1 MKKIKPLTEGKVK
14 SQVKVYDGEA
24 PKTQAPPPPKPPM
37 RCGEWQVNN
46 KNKVKLKPTE
56 KELERERK
64 QQQLELARNEKRDQL
79 REFCEKGIEELDA
92 LNGLWEIFEE
102 PKLRDK
108 LPDFQHT
115 PPAPELKNAMEK
127 LKGRELFPKANQRA
141 KDIIT
146 NAKFN
151 NMEKRL
157 GKIKNVRFGIGGY
170 QDCQLGVHFELGG
183 DSWGVTNSRSVWDPT
198 RVKCEEYTQWT
209 EEDRNKQMND
219 IMRYVSSL
227 LYEAKV
233 DNVNDLK
240 GKPIECTFEGNIL
253 KEWRILTEVL

>member
-1 MKKIKPLTEGKVK
+1 MGAALASACPG
-14 SQVKVYDGEA
+14 A
-24 PKTQAPPPPKPPM
+24 PSPPARPPGRYGDKMFGDPRLARTSESVM
-37 RCGEWQVNN
+37 GNYSKDQ
-46 KNKVKLKPTE
+46 VKLKPTE

-79 REFCEKGIEELDA
+79 REFCKKGIEELDA

-115 PPAPELKNAMEK
+115 PPAPTKIK
-127 LKGRELFPKANQRA
+127 S
-141 KDIIT
+141 
-146 NAKFN
+146 N

-183 DSWGVTNSRSVWDPT
+183 DSWGVTDSHSVWDPT

-240 GKPIECTFEGNIL
+240 GKPIECTFDGVIL

>member
-1 MKKIKPLTEGKVK
+1 MKKIKPITEGRVK

-24 PKTQAPPPPKPPM
+24 PKTQAPPPARPPKV
-37 RCGEWQVNN
+37 CGEWQVNN
-46 KNKVKLKPTE
+46 KNKVTLEPTE

-64 QQQLELARNEKRDQL
+64 R
-79 REFCEKGIEELDA
+79 
-92 LNGLWEIFEE
+92 FEE
-102 PKLRDK
+102 KTSFADLWDKSSDIKRTPTYPKLTK
-108 LPDFQHT
+108 T
-115 PPAPELKNAMEK
+115 Y
-127 LKGRELFPKANQRA
+127 
-141 KDIIT
+141 
-146 NAKFN
+146 

-183 DSWGVTNSRSVWDPT
+183 DSWGVTDSRSVWDPT

-209 EEDRNKQMND
+209 EEERNKQMND

-240 GKPIECTFEGNIL
+240 GKPIECSFDGNIL

>member
-46 KNKVKLKPTE
+46 KNKVKLEPTE

-64 QQQLELARNEKRDQL
+64 RLVFGEQQLELERNKKKEEL
-79 REFCEKGIEELDA
+79 REFIKKGIEELDA
-92 LNGLWEIFEE
+92 LSGLWEIFEE
-102 PKLRDK
+102 PNLRDK

-115 PPAPELKNAMEK
+115 PPAPTKIK
-127 LKGRELFPKANQRA
+127 S
-141 KDIIT
+141 
-146 NAKFN
+146 N

-227 LYEAKV
+227 LYDAKV
-233 DNVNDLK
+233 DNINDLK
-240 GKPIECTFEGNIL
+240 GKPVECTFDGVIL